1 MSKPG
6 DPRYEA
12 GIREF
17 INFAVENVEDSRL
30 SYPYFK
36 YHNLLHRSVDE
47 ILNYLSKTAF
57 DRTYTRWIW
66 HGEKREGTSTSNSGN
81 IIREGPN
88 INEGDRL
95 EDMLRVAQDQFND
108 NPAMFERLLS
118 DSEKPLYPGCEKYT
132 RLSAVLRLYN
142 LKAGHGLTD
151 KSFTDILQIVKDML
165 PKDNVLPSGTYEAKK
180 ILCSMGMPYKKI
192 HACPNDCILYRNE
205 RESLKSCPVCNAS
218 RYKKKEGVP
227 AKVLWYFPIIPR
239 FKCLFSNAEDAEKL
253 TWHFNGR
260 KKDKKLRHP
269 ADSPQWRFIDG

>member
-1 MSKPG
+1 MDRSWISMSKPG

-66 HGEKREGTSTSNSGN
+66 HGEKREGTSSSNTDN
-81 IIREGPN
+81 IVREGPN

-95 EDMLRVAQDQFND
+95 EDMLRDAQDQFND
-108 NPAMFERLLS
+108 NPATFERLLS

-151 KSFTDILQIVKDML
+151 KILLI
-165 PKDNVLPSGTYEAKK
+165 
-180 ILCSMGMPYKKI
+180 
-192 HACPNDCILYRNE
+192 
-205 RESLKSCPVCNAS
+205 
-218 RYKKKEGVP
+218 
-227 AKVLWYFPIIPR
+227 YF
-239 FKCLFSNAEDAEKL
+239 K
-253 TWHFNGR
+253 
-260 KKDKKLRHP
+260 
-269 ADSPQWRFIDG
+269 